1 MAKVLLVDDEPDILL
16 MLRMSF
22 EDEGHEIV
30 MAADGRM
37 GLERLAESKPDIVV
51 LDMMMPV
58 IDGWGVLE
66 AMRLEGLTTPVIVV
80 SAKSDPRDCR
90 KALELGAVEYVV
102 KPFDLDRLLALATA
116 VAAEDPTA
124 RELRR
129 QRAIAAQSGA

>member
-37 GLERLAESKPDIVV
+37 GLERLQEHRPDVVV

-58 IDGWGVLE
+58 VDGWGVLE
-66 AMRLEGLTTPVIVV
+66 AKQVEGDTTPVIVV
-80 SAKSDPRDCR
+80 SAKSDPKDCR
-90 KALELGAVEYVV
+90 RALELGAVEYVV
-102 KPFDLDRLLALATA
+102 KPFDLDRLLALVTA
-116 VAAEDPTA
+116 VAGEDAAALEA
-124 RELRR
+124 RRR
-129 QRAIAAQSGA
+129 AAIAAQGG

>member
-37 GLERLAESKPDIVV
+37 GLERLQEHRPDVVV

-58 IDGWGVLE
+58 VDGWGVLE
-66 AMRLEGLTTPVIVV
+66 AKQVEGDTTPVIVV
-80 SAKSDPRDCR
+80 SAKSDPKDCR
-90 KALELGAVEYVV
+90 RALELGAVEYVV
-102 KPFDLDRLLALATA
+102 KPFDLDRLLALVTA
-116 VAAEDPTA
+116 VAGEDATA
-124 RELRR
+124 LEARR
-129 QRAIAAQSGA
+129 RAAIAAQGG

>member
-22 EDEGHEIV
+22 EDEGHEVV

-37 GLERLAESKPDIVV
+37 GLERLAEQRPDIVV

-58 IDGWGVLE
+58 VDGWGVLE
-66 AMRLEGLTTPVIVV
+66 AMHLQADSTPVIVV

-90 KALELGAVEYVV
+90 RALELGAVEYVV
-102 KPFDLDRLLALATA
+102 KPFDLDRLLEL
-116 VAAEDPTA
+116 VSEVLAEDESA
-124 RELRR
+124 RDARR
-129 QRAIAAQSGA
+129 RSGIAAQAD